1 VEFVPF
7 MLLDLVIHVIS
18 INRRRVWIL
27 VAGIAV
33 ALHCATA
40 NVTGASVTLAWD
52 PSAEPG
58 VSGYKVHYGLHSR
71 AYPFVVDAGN
81 ATRQTIGDLQEG
93 ASYYFAVTAY
103 NVAGQESDFSGEI
116 GYAVPLRSINALGDG
131 SFRIRFQGVPERTY
145 RVEYTES
152 LTAPNWRTLGMP
164 TAGANGSF
172 EIIDRPI
179 AGSPARFYRWVYP
192 AR

>member
-1 VEFVPF
+1 
-7 MLLDLVIHVIS
+7 MILDLLIQIIS
-18 INRRRVWIL
+18 IRRSRIGVL

-33 ALHCATA
+33 ALYCSTT
-40 NVTGASVTLAWD
+40 NVTGAGVTLAWD

-58 VSGYKVHYGLHSR
+58 VSGYKVHYGLHSHT
-71 AYPFVVDAGN
+71 YPFVVDAGN
-81 ATRQTIGDLQEG
+81 ATRQTIGNLQEG
-93 ASYYFAVTAY
+93 VPYYFAVTAY
-103 NVAGQESDFSGEI
+103 NIDGLESDFSGEI

-145 RVEYTES
+145 RVDYTES
-152 LTAPNWRTLGMP
+152 LTAPNWRTLGIP
-164 TAGANGSF
+164 TAGGNGSF

-179 AGSPARFYRWVYP
+179 AGSPARFYRSVYP